1 MAWFSKVER
10 LYWEQWCIQL
20 HVVPPAPLKS
30 KNFYDSSQSVETGG
44 GTLSFI
50 FLEFLSRFCLLECV
64 QACCMIHGPPSL
76 GFEWNHFHSLH
87 CFLHFCFAPKLVNCF
102 FVLPQTET
110 MMDERQRRHATL
122 EASLR
127 EVITQILLIV
137 NEKKDHIPPVQQPD
151 VAISFPFE
159 ISIPRYKM
167 DCRNASLVAYHFNLS
182 FSVPSPLT
190 LMLPISVWSCDKCAF
205 LPK

>member
-1 MAWFSKVER
+1 MGWKVPKQKISGLSPRNLIVLLLLANFCSISWNFRWDLNQSLVWQVCLSFYETRNKHMAWFSKVER

-127 EVITQILLIV
+127 EVI
-137 NEKKDHIPPVQQPD
+137 D
-151 VAISFPFE
+151 
-159 ISIPRYKM
+159 
-167 DCRNASLVAYHFNLS
+167 LV
-182 FSVPSPLT
+182 VR
-190 LMLPISVWSCDKCAF
+190 
-205 LPK
+205 